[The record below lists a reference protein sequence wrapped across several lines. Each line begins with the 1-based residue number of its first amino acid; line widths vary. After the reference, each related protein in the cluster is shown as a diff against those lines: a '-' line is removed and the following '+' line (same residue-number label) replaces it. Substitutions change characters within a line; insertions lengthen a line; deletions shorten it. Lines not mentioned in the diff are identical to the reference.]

1 MIKKS
6 SLSLVIGILFCLLL
20 FQSVL
25 AVSSVS
31 LRITGVV
38 GDYSSRVTL
47 RTDSNAGT
55 GLDAY
60 DMQAPSAPS
69 SYSSFYSSITSASLA
84 VDSWNSAERSNIHL
98 IYDMPD
104 AQNGGDVVFSWND
117 ISSSAD
123 YTATFSITGSVTNLD
138 MVSDSDNSYT
148 YSAPNNNDVDI
159 YITIGNVPST
169 TTPTTGG
176 SSGGGGGATV
186 TQPAINIILNGTGG
200 TLLFDAGIFITDK
213 FRSLNV
219 GEKMESTI
227 NLIPMGKEPYLDVT
241 LKYNIKGADGRDTG
255 IKESDTILIE
265 GQKNFKKEFA
275 TQSLT
280 PGDYILELELIYET
294 SPGKFAVATA
304 SSHFTVSSGKE
315 QGLSNFVASSLGN
328 YKFIVA
334 ALFLGTIILIVI
346 ILLVINKTKKIVI
359 KRR

>member
-84 VDSWNSAERSNIHL
+84 VDSWNPVARDVSL
-98 IYDMPD
+98 IYDIPTGQSGSV
-104 AQNGGDVVFSWND
+104 AFSWNQVTGTNYK
-117 ISSSAD
+117 A
-123 YTATFSITGSVTNLD
+123 YFSITGDVTRRD
-138 MVSDSDNSYT
+138 MGDYSSYT
-148 YSAPNNNDVDI
+148 YSALSDADI
-159 YITIGNVPST
+159 YVTIELEDYPTSST
-169 TTPTTGG
+169 TPGTGG
-176 SSGGGGGATV
+176 SSGGGGGGGAVV